1 MCGHPLAVA
10 DECIVAVPLVDAE
23 VHIEA
28 VGDGVPGI
36 SQPIRAFRRA
46 MSACC
51 AREA

>member
-1 MCGHPLAVA
+1 MHCGRA
-10 DECIVAVPLVDAE
+10 LVDAE

-28 VGDGVPGI
+28 VVMVYQGI